1 MKLRWYLVIGL
12 FIGLLS
18 VPFIRKIKGST
29 YILFEK
35 TAIEFQNYFI
45 VTALVVALLVLWLTW
60 ILIRYLLRTSNLT
73 LGWFGGRKSNKAR
86 QKTIDGMIALSEG
99 HWKTAETLLSK
110 SAKITDTKLINY
122 LAAAK
127 AAQQQNDLSAR
138 DNYLSLAAKSEP
150 DAQIAVGLTQVEL
163 QIESKQWENALAGL
177 NHLRNLS
184 PNHPYVLLLLQKS
197 YLALGEWKSLV
208 ELLPKLKKH
217 KILAEKELQE
227 LEKSIW
233 IKRFKNAESKPL
245 EKLESL
251 WSSLPKPLRHQ
262 TNINQSY
269 VETLVKHKQYDKAI
283 QQINQQLKKHWD
295 PVLLKSLFGIKFSDP
310 NAQLSTAES
319 WLKHGKN
326 DTSHYNL
333 LGSLCL
339 QSKLWGKAKSYLEKS
354 LEIQPN
360 PQAYFY
366 LAKAYEQL
374 GHPVS
379 AQEAYENGLSLAVEL
394 DEQ

>member
-45 VTALVVALLVLWLTW
+45 VTVLVVSLLVLWLGW
-60 ILIRYLLRTSNLT
+60 ILIRYLLHTSDLT
-73 LGWFGGRKSNKAR
+73 LGWFGGRKTNKAR

-99 HWKTAETLLSK
+99 HWKTAETLLAK

-127 AAQQQNDLSAR
+127 AAQQQNNLSAR
-138 DNYLSLAAKSEP
+138 DQYLSLAAKSEP

-177 NHLRNLS
+177 NHLRSLS
-184 PNHPYVLLLLQKS
+184 PNHPHVLLLLQKV
-197 YLALGEWKSLV
+197 YWQLGEWKSLV

-217 KILAEKELQE
+217 KILPEAELLQ
-227 LEKSIW
+227 LEESIW
-233 IKRFKNAESKPL
+233 IKRFKNAESKSL

-251 WSSLPKPLRHQ
+251 WSSLPKQWRYQ
-262 TNINQSY
+262 TAINQSY
-269 VETLVKHKQYDKAI
+269 VKTLIKHKEYNSAV
-283 QQINQQLKKHWD
+283 QQINQQLKRNWD
-295 PVLLKSLFGIKFSDP
+295 PDLLKNLFDIKLSEP
-310 NAQLSTAES
+310 SAQLSTAET

-326 DTSHYNL
+326 DVVLYNL

-339 QSKLWGKAKSYLEKS
+339 QSKLWGKAKSYLEQS
-354 LEIQPN
+354 LEIQAN

-374 GHPVS
+374 GHPVN
-379 AQEAYENGLSLAVEL
+379 AQESYENGLSLAVEL
-394 DEQ
+394 EQQ